1 MKIGI
6 LGAGAYGMA
15 MASVFD
21 NNGHKI
27 KIWSNSEEEVNLLLA
42 NHKSNKIDY
51 IIPDD
56 FVITTDMKLVVMDA
70 DIIVIAVPSEFV
82 RNVCM
87 ELNKYFKEEQI
98 ICIASKGIENNS
110 CLFMDDVV
118 RQCIKTDNIAI
129 ISGGTFAED
138 IVKEVPVGLTLA
150 TKSKLAG
157 DMMLKAMEND
167 YVKIQITDD
176 IIGTEICG
184 SIKNVFAIA
193 AGMLEGMKYPNSTKS
208 LFMTEVIKDIKFL
221 IKSLGGKEETI
232 LSFAGIG
239 DILLTCSSSKSRNY
253 TLGKMIGE
261 ERERQEIKKYIDSST
276 IEGLYTLNSIKK
288 LLNDKEIEMPIIDLI
303 SDIIMGKKNLI
314 ELNNFLKKKL

>member
-15 MASVFD
+15 MTSVFD

-27 KIWSNSEEEVNLLLA
+27 KIWSNSEEEVNLLLT

-82 RNVCM
+82 RNVCIK
-87 ELNKYFKEEQI
+87 LNKYFKEEQI

-118 RQCIKTDNIAI
+118 RQCIKTDNIAV

-138 IVKEVPVGLTLA
+138 MVKEVPVGLTLA

-157 DMMLKAMEND
+157 DIILKAMEND

-193 AGMLEGMKYPNSTKS
+193 AGMLEGMKYPESTKS

-288 LLNDKEIEMPIIDLI
+288 LLKDKEIEMPIIDLI

-314 ELNNFLKKKL
+314 ELNNFFKKKV

>member
-118 RQCIKTDNIAI
+118 RQCIKTDNIAV

-138 IVKEVPVGLTLA
+138 MVKEVPVGLTLA

-157 DMMLKAMEND
+157 DIILKAMEND

-193 AGMLEGMKYPNSTKS
+193 AGMLEGMKYPESTKS

-288 LLNDKEIEMPIIDLI
+288 LLNDKEIEMPIINLI
-303 SDIIMGKKNLI
+303 SDIIMGKKDLEEFINRVT
-314 ELNNFLKKKL
+314 EF

>member
-27 KIWSNSEEEVNLLLA
+27 KIWSNSEEEVNLLLT

-118 RQCIKTDNIAI
+118 RQCIKTDNIAV

-138 IVKEVPVGLTLA
+138 MVKEVPVGLTLA

-157 DMMLKAMEND
+157 DIILKAMEND

-193 AGMLEGMKYPNSTKS
+193 AGMLEGMKYPESTKS
-208 LFMTEVIKDIKFL
+208 LFITEVIKDIKFL

-288 LLNDKEIEMPIIDLI
+288 LLKDKEIEMPIIDLI
-303 SDIIMGKKNLI
+303 SDIIMGKKDLEEFKKILI
-314 ELNNFLKKKL
+314 KK

>member
-118 RQCIKTDNIAI
+118 RQCINTDNIAI

-138 IVKEVPVGLTLA
+138 MVKEVPVGLTLA

-193 AGMLEGMKYPNSTKS
+193 AGMLEGMKYPESTKS

-253 TLGKMIGE
+253 TLGKIIGE

-288 LLNDKEIEMPIIDLI
+288 LLKDKKIEMPIIDLI

-314 ELNNFLKKKL
+314 ELNNFLKKKV

>member
-15 MASVFD
+15 MTSVFD

-27 KIWSNSEEEVNLLLA
+27 KIWSNSEEEVNLLLT

-118 RQCIKTDNIAI
+118 RQCIKTDNIAV

-138 IVKEVPVGLTLA
+138 MVKEVPVGLTLA

-157 DMMLKAMEND
+157 DIILKAMEND

-193 AGMLEGMKYPNSTKS
+193 AGMLEGMKYPESTKS

-288 LLNDKEIEMPIIDLI
+288 LLKDKEIEMPIIDLI
-303 SDIIMGKKNLI
+303 SDIIMGKKDLEEFRKILI
-314 ELNNFLKKKL
+314 KK

>member
-27 KIWSNSEEEVNLLLA
+27 KIWSNSEEEVNLLLT

-70 DIIVIAVPSEFV
+70 DIIIIAVPSEFV

-87 ELNKYFKEEQI
+87 ELNKYLKKEQV

-110 CLFMDDVV
+110 CLFMDEVV
-118 RQCIKTDNIAI
+118 RQNINGNNIAV

-138 IVKEVPVGLTLA
+138 MVKEVPVGLTLA
-150 TKSKLAG
+150 TEKKLAG
-157 DMMLKAMEND
+157 DMILKAMEND
-167 YVKIQITDD
+167 YVKINITDD

-193 AGMLEGMKYPNSTKS
+193 AGMLEGMKYPESTKS
-208 LFMTEVIKDIKFL
+208 LFMTEVVNDIKFL

-261 ERERQEIKKYIDSST
+261 GRERQEIKQYIDSST

-288 LLNDKEIEMPIIDLI
+288 LLKDKEIEMPIIDLI
-303 SDIIMGKKNLI
+303 SDIIMDKKDLEEFKKILI
-314 ELNNFLKKKL
+314 KK

>member
-15 MASVFD
+15 MTSVY

-27 KIWSNSEEEVNLLLA
+27 KIWSNSEEEVNLLLT

-118 RQCIKTDNIAI
+118 RQCIKTDNIAV

-138 IVKEVPVGLTLA
+138 MVKEVPVGLTLA

-157 DMMLKAMEND
+157 DIILKAMEND

-288 LLNDKEIEMPIIDLI
+288 LLKDKEIEMPIIDLI

-314 ELNNFLKKKL
+314 ELNNFLKKKV

>member
-27 KIWSNSEEEVNLLLA
+27 KIWSNSEEEVNLLLT

-51 IIPDD
+51 IIQDD

-82 RNVCM
+82 RNVCI

-118 RQCIKTDNIAI
+118 RQCIKTDNIAV

-138 IVKEVPVGLTLA
+138 MVKEVPVGLTLA

-157 DMMLKAMEND
+157 DIILKAMEND

-193 AGMLEGMKYPNSTKS
+193 AGMLEGMKYPESTKS

-314 ELNNFLKKKL
+314 ELNNFLKKKV

>member
-15 MASVFD
+15 MTSVFD

-98 ICIASKGIENNS
+98 ICISSKGIENNS

-118 RQCIKTDNIAI
+118 RQCIKTDNIAV

-138 IVKEVPVGLTLA
+138 MVKEVPVGLTLA

-157 DMMLKAMEND
+157 DIILKAMEND

-193 AGMLEGMKYPNSTKS
+193 AGMLEGMKYPESTKS

-314 ELNNFLKKKL
+314 ELNNFLKKKV

>member
-15 MASVFD
+15 MTSVFD

-27 KIWSNSEEEVNLLLA
+27 KIWSNSEEEVNLLLT

-70 DIIVIAVPSEFV
+70 DIIVISVPSEFV

-98 ICIASKGIENNS
+98 ICISSKGIENNS

-138 IVKEVPVGLTLA
+138 MVKEVPVGLTLA

-176 IIGTEICG
+176 IISTEICG

-193 AGMLEGMKYPNSTKS
+193 AGMLEGMKYPESTKS

-314 ELNNFLKKKL
+314 ELNNFLKKKV

>member
-27 KIWSNSEEEVNLLLA
+27 KIWSNSEEEVNLLLT

-82 RNVCM
+82 RNVCI

-118 RQCIKTDNIAI
+118 RQCIKTDNIAV

-138 IVKEVPVGLTLA
+138 MVKEVPVGLTLA

-157 DMMLKAMEND
+157 DIILKAMEND

-193 AGMLEGMKYPNSTKS
+193 AGMLEGMKYLESTKS
-208 LFMTEVIKDIKFL
+208 LFMTKVIKDIKFL
-221 IKSLGGKEETI
+221 IKSLGGKEETV

-288 LLNDKEIEMPIIDLI
+288 LLKDKEIEMPIIDLI

-314 ELNNFLKKKL
+314 ELNNF

>member
-15 MASVFD
+15 MTSVFD

-27 KIWSNSEEEVNLLLA
+27 KIWSNSEEEVNLLLT

-98 ICIASKGIENNS
+98 ICISSKGIENNS

-118 RQCIKTDNIAI
+118 RQCIKTDNIAV

-138 IVKEVPVGLTLA
+138 MVKEVPVGLTLA

-157 DMMLKAMEND
+157 DIILKAMEND

-193 AGMLEGMKYPNSTKS
+193 AGMLEGMKYPESTKS

-288 LLNDKEIEMPIIDLI
+288 LLKDKEIEMPIIDLI
-303 SDIIMGKKNLI
+303 SDIIMGKKDLEEFKKILI
-314 ELNNFLKKKL
+314 KK

>member
-27 KIWSNSEEEVNLLLA
+27 KIWSNSEEEVNLLLT

-118 RQCIKTDNIAI
+118 RQCIKTDNIAV

-138 IVKEVPVGLTLA
+138 MVKEVPVGLTLA

-314 ELNNFLKKKL
+314 ELNNFLKKKV

>member
-27 KIWSNSEEEVNLLLA
+27 KIWSNSEEEVNLLLT

-51 IIPDD
+51 IIQDD

-118 RQCIKTDNIAI
+118 RQCIKTDNIAV

-138 IVKEVPVGLTLA
+138 MVKEVPVGLTLA

-157 DMMLKAMEND
+157 DIILKAMEND

-193 AGMLEGMKYPNSTKS
+193 AGMLEGMKYPESTKS

-288 LLNDKEIEMPIIDLI
+288 LLKDKEIEMPIIDLI

-314 ELNNFLKKKL
+314 ELNNFLKKKV

>member
-27 KIWSNSEEEVNLLLA
+27 KIWSNSEEEVNLLLT

-110 CLFMDDVV
+110 CLFLDDVV
-118 RQCIKTDNIAI
+118 RQCIKTDNIAV

-138 IVKEVPVGLTLA
+138 MVKEVPVGLTLA

-193 AGMLEGMKYPNSTKS
+193 AGMLEGMKYPESTKS

-303 SDIIMGKKNLI
+303 SDIIIGKKDLEEFKKILI
-314 ELNNFLKKKL
+314 KK

>member
-27 KIWSNSEEEVNLLLA
+27 KIWSNSEEEVNLLLT

-118 RQCIKTDNIAI
+118 RQCIKTDNIAV

-138 IVKEVPVGLTLA
+138 MVKEVPVGLTLA

-193 AGMLEGMKYPNSTKS
+193 AGMLEGMKYPESTKS

-288 LLNDKEIEMPIIDLI
+288 LLKDKEIEMPIIDLI

-314 ELNNFLKKKL
+314 ELNNFLKKKV

>member
-27 KIWSNSEEEVNLLLA
+27 KIWSNSEEEVNLLLT

-98 ICIASKGIENNS
+98 ICISSKGIENNS

-118 RQCIKTDNIAI
+118 RQCIKTDNIAV

-138 IVKEVPVGLTLA
+138 MVKEVPVGLTLA

-157 DMMLKAMEND
+157 DIILKAMEND

-193 AGMLEGMKYPNSTKS
+193 AGMLEGMKYPESTKS

-288 LLNDKEIEMPIIDLI
+288 LLKDKEIEMPIIDLI

-314 ELNNFLKKKL
+314 ELNNFLKKKV

>member
-15 MASVFD
+15 MTSVFD

-27 KIWSNSEEEVNLLLA
+27 KIWSNSEEEVNLLLT

-118 RQCIKTDNIAI
+118 RQCIKTDNIAV

-138 IVKEVPVGLTLA
+138 MVKEVPVGLTLA

-193 AGMLEGMKYPNSTKS
+193 AGMLEGMKYPESTKS

-314 ELNNFLKKKL
+314 

>member
-15 MASVFD
+15 MTSVFD

-27 KIWSNSEEEVNLLLA
+27 KIWSNSEEEVNLLLT

-98 ICIASKGIENNS
+98 ICISSKGIENNS

-118 RQCIKTDNIAI
+118 RQCIKTDNIAV

-138 IVKEVPVGLTLA
+138 MVKEVPVGLTLA

-157 DMMLKAMEND
+157 DIILKAMEND

-314 ELNNFLKKKL
+314 ELNNFLKKKV

>member
-15 MASVFD
+15 MTSVFD

-27 KIWSNSEEEVNLLLA
+27 KIWSNSEEEVNLLLT

-70 DIIVIAVPSEFV
+70 DIIVISVPSEFV

-118 RQCIKTDNIAI
+118 SQNINGNNIAI

-138 IVKEVPVGLTLA
+138 MVKEVPVGLTLA

-193 AGMLEGMKYPNSTKS
+193 AGMLEGMKYPESTKS

-303 SDIIMGKKNLI
+303 SDIIIGKKDLEEFKKILI
-314 ELNNFLKKKL
+314 KK

>member
-27 KIWSNSEEEVNLLLA
+27 KIWSNSEEEVNLLLT

-82 RNVCM
+82 RNVCI

-118 RQCIKTDNIAI
+118 SQNINGNNIAI

-138 IVKEVPVGLTLA
+138 MVKEVPVGLTLA

-193 AGMLEGMKYPNSTKS
+193 AGMLEGMKYPESTKS

-303 SDIIMGKKNLI
+303 SDIIIGKKDLEEFKKILI
-314 ELNNFLKKKL
+314 KK

>member
-27 KIWSNSEEEVNLLLA
+27 KIWSNSEEEVNLLLT
-42 NHKSNKIDY
+42 NHKSNKTDY

-56 FVITTDMKLVVMDA
+56 FVITTDMKLVVTDA

-118 RQCIKTDNIAI
+118 SQNINGNNIAI

-138 IVKEVPVGLTLA
+138 MVKEVPVGLTLA

-193 AGMLEGMKYPNSTKS
+193 AGMLEGMKYPESTKS

-288 LLNDKEIEMPIIDLI
+288 LLKDKKIEMPIIDLI

-314 ELNNFLKKKL
+314 ELNNFLKKKV

>member
-27 KIWSNSEEEVNLLLA
+27 KIWSNSEEEVNLLLT

-51 IIPDD
+51 IIQDD

-82 RNVCM
+82 RNVCIK
-87 ELNKYFKEEQI
+87 LNKYFKEEQI

-118 RQCIKTDNIAI
+118 RQCIKTDNIAV

-138 IVKEVPVGLTLA
+138 MVKEVPVGLTLA

-157 DMMLKAMEND
+157 DIILKAMEND

-193 AGMLEGMKYPNSTKS
+193 AGMLEGMKYPESTKS

-288 LLNDKEIEMPIIDLI
+288 LLKDKEIEMPIIDLI

-314 ELNNFLKKKL
+314 ELNNFLKKKV

>member
-42 NHKSNKIDY
+42 YHKSNKIDY

-82 RNVCM
+82 RNVCIK
-87 ELNKYFKEEQI
+87 LNKYFKEEQI
-98 ICIASKGIENNS
+98 ICISSKGIENNS

-118 RQCIKTDNIAI
+118 RQCIKTDNIAV

-138 IVKEVPVGLTLA
+138 MVKEVPVGLTLA

-157 DMMLKAMEND
+157 DIILKAMEND

-253 TLGKMIGE
+253 TLGKIIGE

-288 LLNDKEIEMPIIDLI
+288 LLKDKEIEMPIIDLI

-314 ELNNFLKKKL
+314 ELNNFLKKKV

>member
-15 MASVFD
+15 MTSVFD

-27 KIWSNSEEEVNLLLA
+27 KIWSNSEEEVNLLLT

-70 DIIVIAVPSEFV
+70 DIIVISVPSEFV

-98 ICIASKGIENNS
+98 ICISSKGIENNS

-118 RQCIKTDNIAI
+118 RQCINTDNIAI

-138 IVKEVPVGLTLA
+138 MVKEVPVGLTLA

-193 AGMLEGMKYPNSTKS
+193 AGMLEGMKYPESTKS

-303 SDIIMGKKNLI
+303 SDIIMGKKDLEEFKKILI
-314 ELNNFLKKKL
+314 KK

>member
-15 MASVFD
+15 MTSVFD

-27 KIWSNSEEEVNLLLA
+27 KIWSNSEEEVNLLLT

-118 RQCIKTDNIAI
+118 RQCIKTDNIAV

-138 IVKEVPVGLTLA
+138 MVKEVPVGLTLA

-157 DMMLKAMEND
+157 DIILKAMEND

-193 AGMLEGMKYPNSTKS
+193 AGMLEGMKYPESTKS

-303 SDIIMGKKNLI
+303 SDIIMGKKDLEEFKKILI
-314 ELNNFLKKKL
+314 KK

>member
-27 KIWSNSEEEVNLLLA
+27 KIWSNSEEEVNLLLT

-118 RQCIKTDNIAI
+118 RQCIKTDNIAV

-138 IVKEVPVGLTLA
+138 MVKEVPVGLTLA

-157 DMMLKAMEND
+157 DIILKAMEND

-193 AGMLEGMKYPNSTKS
+193 AGMLEGMKYLESTKS
-208 LFMTEVIKDIKFL
+208 LFMTKVIKDIKFL

-288 LLNDKEIEMPIIDLI
+288 LLKDKEIEMPIIDLI
-303 SDIIMGKKNLI
+303 SDIIMDKKDLEEFKKILI
-314 ELNNFLKKKL
+314 KK

>member
-15 MASVFD
+15 MTSVFD

-27 KIWSNSEEEVNLLLA
+27 KIWSNSEEEVNLLLT

-118 RQCIKTDNIAI
+118 RQCIKTDNIAV

-138 IVKEVPVGLTLA
+138 MVKEVPVGLTLA

-157 DMMLKAMEND
+157 DIILKAMEND

-193 AGMLEGMKYPNSTKS
+193 AGMLEGMKYPESTKS

-276 IEGLYTLNSIKK
+276 IEGLDTLNSIKK
-288 LLNDKEIEMPIIDLI
+288 LLKDKEIEMPIIDLI
-303 SDIIMGKKNLI
+303 SDIIMGKKDLEEFKKILI
-314 ELNNFLKKKL
+314 KK

>member
-15 MASVFD
+15 MTSVFD

-27 KIWSNSEEEVNLLLA
+27 KIWSNSEEEVNLLLT

-98 ICIASKGIENNS
+98 ICISSKGIENNS

-118 RQCIKTDNIAI
+118 RQCIKTDNIAV

-138 IVKEVPVGLTLA
+138 MVKEVPVGLTLA

-157 DMMLKAMEND
+157 DIILKAMEND

-193 AGMLEGMKYPNSTKS
+193 AGMLEGMKYPESTKS
-208 LFMTEVIKDIKFL
+208 LFITEVIKDIKFL

-288 LLNDKEIEMPIIDLI
+288 LLKDKEIEMPIIDLI
-303 SDIIMGKKNLI
+303 SDIIMGKKDLEEFKKILI
-314 ELNNFLKKKL
+314 KK

>member
-27 KIWSNSEEEVNLLLA
+27 KIWSNSEEEVNLLLT

-51 IIPDD
+51 IIQDD

-98 ICIASKGIENNS
+98 ICISSKGIENNS

-118 RQCIKTDNIAI
+118 RQCIKTDNIAV

-138 IVKEVPVGLTLA
+138 MVKEVPVGLTLA

-157 DMMLKAMEND
+157 DIILKAMEND

-314 ELNNFLKKKL
+314 ELNNFLKKKV

>member
-21 NNGHKI
+21 NNGSKI
-27 KIWSNSEEEVNLLLA
+27 KIWSNSEEEVNLLLT

-118 RQCIKTDNIAI
+118 SQNINGNNIAI

-138 IVKEVPVGLTLA
+138 MVKEVPVGLTLA

-157 DMMLKAMEND
+157 DIILKAIEND

-193 AGMLEGMKYPNSTKS
+193 AGMLEGMKYPESTKS

-261 ERERQEIKKYIDSST
+261 ERERQEIKQYIDSST

-288 LLNDKEIEMPIIDLI
+288 LLKDKEIEMPIIDLI
-303 SDIIMGKKNLI
+303 SDIIMGKKDLEEFKKILI
-314 ELNNFLKKKL
+314 KK

>member
-27 KIWSNSEEEVNLLLA
+27 KIWSNSEEEVNLLLT

-138 IVKEVPVGLTLA
+138 MVKEVPVGLTLA

-157 DMMLKAMEND
+157 DIILKAMEND

-193 AGMLEGMKYPNSTKS
+193 AGMLEGMKYLESTKS
-208 LFMTEVIKDIKFL
+208 LFMTKVIKDIKFL

-288 LLNDKEIEMPIIDLI
+288 LLKDKEIEMPIINLI

-314 ELNNFLKKKL
+314 ELNNFLKKKV

>member
-15 MASVFD
+15 MTSVFD

-82 RNVCM
+82 RNVCIK
-87 ELNKYFKEEQI
+87 LNKYFKEEQI
-98 ICIASKGIENNS
+98 ICISSKGIENNS

-118 RQCIKTDNIAI
+118 RQCIKTDNIAV

-138 IVKEVPVGLTLA
+138 MVKEVPVGLTLA
-150 TKSKLAG
+150 TKNKLAG

-193 AGMLEGMKYPNSTKS
+193 AGMLEGMKYPESTKS

-261 ERERQEIKKYIDSST
+261 ERERQEVKKYIDSST

-288 LLNDKEIEMPIIDLI
+288 LLKDKKIEMPIIDLI

-314 ELNNFLKKKL
+314 ELNNFLKKKV

>member
-27 KIWSNSEEEVNLLLA
+27 KIWSNSEEEVNLLLT

-118 RQCIKTDNIAI
+118 RQCIKTDNIAV

-138 IVKEVPVGLTLA
+138 MVKEVPVGLTLA

-157 DMMLKAMEND
+157 DIILKAMEND

-193 AGMLEGMKYPNSTKS
+193 AGMLEGMKYPESTKS

-303 SDIIMGKKNLI
+303 SDIIMGKKDLEEFKKILI
-314 ELNNFLKKKL
+314 KK

>member
-118 RQCIKTDNIAI
+118 SQNINGNNIAI

-138 IVKEVPVGLTLA
+138 MVKEVPVGLTLA

-157 DMMLKAMEND
+157 DIILKAMEND

-193 AGMLEGMKYPNSTKS
+193 AGMLEGMKYPESTKS

-303 SDIIMGKKNLI
+303 SDIIMGKKDLEEFKKILI
-314 ELNNFLKKKL
+314 KK